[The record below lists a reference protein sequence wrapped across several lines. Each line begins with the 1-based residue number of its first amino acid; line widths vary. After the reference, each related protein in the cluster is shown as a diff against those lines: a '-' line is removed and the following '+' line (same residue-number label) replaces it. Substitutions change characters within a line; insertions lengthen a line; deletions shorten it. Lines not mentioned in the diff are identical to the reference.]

1 MGNDKVRRILLKAK
15 RDPVF
20 FAEHFLNNVKMQNYK
35 LEPQQK
41 SFLRDMSPYKI
52 LFCSRR
58 SGKTLSMIVDMLH
71 KAFFRPNQQIT
82 LIAPTIEQSKAFANV
97 FNDMVRRSP
106 LLHSSFIVDNKLD
119 KQLQNN
125 TRVAFKTAGAAS
137 GKKED
142 SSLVGSGV
150 NTLYL
155 DEAQSMDAD
164 AMATILPIVTGQI
177 GQAEIVLA
185 GTPRSRAGFF
195 FENIQNAKQISECY
209 INNGK
214 PKPCP
219 KNGKY
224 SLHRFQ
230 ITDLDEDDNV
240 TYSRAEYRLTIEEL
254 ETIKS
259 TIGVEKFRREFC
271 LEFLDSISMPF
282 YSDLIDTASVC
293 SEPRVFSN
301 FQSPAVFGVD
311 FGKRRN
317 NSVLTVATQT
327 PHGDW
332 EAKYFKYWQLGTKY
346 TEILHYLN
354 NILPKQFPKLKWGCI
369 DATGVGQALAEQVN
383 HGSFYHVDDIIF
395 SQPQKVNLVE
405 NTVNNMENQY
415 VKIFPHKKL
424 LKEMS
429 EYTREVTENDRTV
442 FKKGESDDF
451 IDSLMLCNLAVTR
464 YVQDGGTRTR
474 AFQISSLGTNILGD
488 KGYTKKR
495 RNKYT
500 KTRKTI

>member
-1 MGNDKVRRILLKAK
+1 MDDKIKKILIKSYH
-15 RDPVF
+15 DPVF
-20 FAEHFLNNVKMQNYK
+20 FAEHFLNNVKMENYQ

-41 SFLRDMSPYKI
+41 LFLRDQSPYKI

-58 SGKTLSMIVDMLH
+58 SGKTLTMIVDLLH
-71 KAFFRPNQQIT
+71 KAFFRQNQQIA
-82 LIAPTIEQSKAFANV
+82 LIAPTMEQSKVFANV
-97 FNDMVRRSP
+97 FNDMILRSP
-106 LLHSSFIVDNKLD
+106 TLQSSFITQNKLD
-119 KQLQNN
+119 KQLQNGS
-125 TRVAFKTAGAAS
+125 RIAFKTAGAAS

-142 SSLVGSGV
+142 SNLVGSGL
-150 NTLYL
+150 NTLYI

-164 AMATILPIVTGQI
+164 AMATILPVVTGQI

-195 FENIQNAKQISECY
+195 FENIKNAKQISECY
-209 INNGK
+209 INDGL

-219 KNGKY
+219 TNGRY

-230 ITDLDEDDNV
+230 ITDLDENDKV
-240 TYSRAEYRLTIEEL
+240 MYSRAEYRLTIDEL

-282 YSDLIDTASVC
+282 YSDLIEMCSVC
-293 SEPRVFSN
+293 KKPTKFSDYMR
-301 FQSPAVFGVD
+301 PACFGVD

-327 PHGDW
+327 PQGDW

-354 NILPKQFPKLKWGCI
+354 IILPRQFPKLKCGCI

-383 HGSFYHVDDIIF
+383 HNGFYNVDDIIF

-415 VKIFPHKKL
+415 VKIYPHKKL

-451 IDSLMLCNLAVTR
+451 VDSFMLCNLAISK
-464 YVQDGGTRTR
+464 YIQEGTFRTK
-474 AFQISSLGTNILGD
+474 AFKIESLGQNIFQNKD
-488 KGYTKKR
+488 YVKKR

-500 KTRKTI
+500 KTRKNM

>member
-1 MGNDKVRRILLKAK
+1 MNKKIKKILYKSK
-15 RDPVF
+15 HDPVF

-41 SFLRDMSPYKI
+41 IFLKDTNPYKI

-58 SGKTLSMIVDMLH
+58 SGKTLTMIIDMLH
-71 KAFFRPNQQIT
+71 KAFFRPNQQIALISPT
-82 LIAPTIEQSKAFANV
+82 LDQAKVFSNV
-97 FNDMVRRSP
+97 FNDMVLRSP
-106 LLHSSFIVDNKLD
+106 TLQSSFIVNNKLD
-119 KQLQNN
+119 KQLANN

-142 SSLVGSGV
+142 SNLVGSGL

-164 AMATILPIVTGQI
+164 AMATIMPIVTGQI
-177 GQAEIVLA
+177 GQAEIILA
-185 GTPRSRAGFF
+185 GTPRSRSGFF
-195 FENIQNAKQISECY
+195 FENILNAKQISECY
-209 INNGK
+209 VNNGT

-219 KNGKY
+219 NNGKY
-224 SLHRFQ
+224 SLHRFK
-230 ITDLDEDDNV
+230 ITDLDENDNV
-240 TYSRAEYRLTIEEL
+240 MYSRAEYRLTIDEL

-282 YSDLIDTASVC
+282 YSDLIEVASTC
-293 SEPRVFSN
+293 REPIKFSN
-301 FQSPAVFGVD
+301 YQSPAVFGID

-327 PHGDW
+327 PQGNW

-354 NILPKQFPKLKWGCI
+354 NILPAQFPKLKWGCI

-383 HGSFYHVDDIIF
+383 HNSFYQVDDIIF

-415 VKIFPHKKL
+415 VKIYPHKKL
-424 LKEMS
+424 IKEMS
-429 EYTREVTENDRTV
+429 EYTRELTENDRTI

-451 IDSLMLCNLAVTR
+451 IDSFMLCNLAITK
-464 YVQDGGTRTR
+464 Y
-474 AFQISSLGTNILGD
+474 ISEGSKREMPFKSFSLGTNVLND
-488 KGYTKKR
+488 KNYIKKR
-495 RNKYT
+495 KRNKYS
-500 KTRKTI
+500 KVR

>member
-1 MGNDKVRRILLKAK
+1 MNPKIKKILQKSKQDA
-15 RDPVF
+15 VF
-20 FAEHFLNNVKMQNYK
+20 FGEHFLKNVKMENYK

-41 SFLRDMSPYKI
+41 LFLRDTSPYKI

-58 SGKTLSMIVDMLH
+58 SGKTLTMIIDLLH
-71 KAFFRPNQQIT
+71 KAFFRPNQQIA
-82 LIAPTIEQSKAFANV
+82 LIAPTLEQSKTFANV
-97 FNDMVRRSP
+97 FNDMVLRSSA
-106 LLHSSFIVDNKLD
+106 LQSSFITQNKLD
-119 KQLQNN
+119 KQLQNGS
-125 TRVAFKTAGAAS
+125 RIAFKTAGAAS

-142 SSLVGSGV
+142 SNLVGSGL
-150 NTLYL
+150 NTLYI

-164 AMATILPIVTGQI
+164 AMATILPVVTGQI

-195 FENIQNAKQISECY
+195 FENIKNAKQISECY
-209 INNGK
+209 IDNGK

-219 KNGKY
+219 SNGRY
-224 SLHRFQ
+224 SLHRFK
-230 ITDLDEDDNV
+230 ITDLDENDKV
-240 TYSRAEYRLTIEEL
+240 MYSRAEYRLTIDEL

-282 YSDLIDTASVC
+282 YSDLIEMCSVC
-293 SEPRVFSN
+293 KEPKLFSDY
-301 FQSPAVFGVD
+301 QRPAVFGVD

-327 PHGDW
+327 PQGDW
-332 EAKYFKYWQLGTKY
+332 EAKYFKYWQLGTRY
-346 TEILHYLN
+346 TDILHYLN
-354 NILPKQFPKLKWGCI
+354 VILPTQFPKLQWGCI

-383 HGSFYHVDDIIF
+383 HNSFYEVDDIIF

-451 IDSLMLCNLAVTR
+451 VDSFMLCNLAITK
-464 YVQDGGTRTR
+464 YISEGGKRTR
-474 AFQISSLGTNILGD
+474 PFKSYSLGTNILGD
-488 KGYTKKR
+488 KTYIKNRRGKYTKR
-495 RNKYT
+495 RNK
-500 KTRKTI
+500 I

>member
-1 MGNDKVRRILLKAK
+1 MNDKVTKILQKSYQDAA
-15 RDPVF
+15 F
-20 FAEHFLNNVKMQNYK
+20 FGEHFLKNVKMENYK

-41 SFLRDMSPYKI
+41 LFLRDRNPYKI

-58 SGKTLSMIVDMLH
+58 SGKTLTMIIDLLH
-71 KAFFRPNQQIT
+71 KAFFRPNQQIA
-82 LIAPTIEQSKAFANV
+82 LIAPTLEQSKTFANV
-97 FNDMVRRSP
+97 FNDMVLRSSI
-106 LLHSSFIVDNKLD
+106 LQSSFITQNKLD
-119 KQLQNN
+119 KQLQNGS
-125 TRVAFKTAGAAS
+125 RIAFKTAGAAS

-142 SSLVGSGV
+142 SNLVGSGL
-150 NTLYL
+150 NTLYI

-164 AMATILPIVTGQI
+164 AMATILPVVTGQI

-185 GTPRSRAGFF
+185 GTPRSRSGFF
-195 FENIQNAKQISECY
+195 FENILNAKQISESY
-209 INNGK
+209 VDDGK

-219 KNGKY
+219 NNGRY

-230 ITDLDEDDNV
+230 ITDLDDNDNV
-240 TYSRAEYRLTIEEL
+240 LFSRAEYRLTIEEL

-282 YSDLIDTASVC
+282 YSDLIEMAGTC
-293 SEPRVFSN
+293 KEPTVFTDMMR
-301 FQSPAVFGVD
+301 PAVFGVD

-327 PHGDW
+327 PQGNW
-332 EAKYFKYWQLGTKY
+332 EAKYFKSWQLGTKY

-354 NILPKQFPKLKWGCI
+354 NILPNQFPKLRWGCI

-383 HGSFYHVDDIIF
+383 HNSFYEISDVIF

-405 NTVNNMENQY
+405 NTVNNLENQY
-415 VKIFPHKKL
+415 VRFYPHKKL
-424 LKEMS
+424 IKEMS

-451 IDSLMLCNLAVTR
+451 VDSFMLCNLAISN
-464 YVQDGGTRTR
+464 YVLNGPKRMSP
-474 AFQISSLGTNILGD
+474 FKSYSLGTNVLGD
-488 KGYTKKR
+488 KSYNNRRKRNRYTKN
-495 RNKYT
+495 RN
-500 KTRKTI
+500 